1 MIPPTHAQAKL
12 MVIESEA
19 LRGGETVNK
28 SWIRRSGQTSR
39 IRSVPFLPY
48 FLCEDLRKMLLLA
61 VFLINH
67 LLLMQ
72 HVVEGHVVDLIVHH
86 HRHQVARYLTLHVI
100 MATMYERAQIH
111 AD

>member
-1 MIPPTHAQAKL
+1 

-28 SWIRRSGQTSR
+28 SWIITACQTSQ
-39 IRSVPFLPY
+39 IRSAPFLSS

-72 HVVEGHVVDLIVHH
+72 HVVEGHIVDLIVHH
-86 HRHQVARYLTLHVI
+86 HRHQVAHHLNLHVI